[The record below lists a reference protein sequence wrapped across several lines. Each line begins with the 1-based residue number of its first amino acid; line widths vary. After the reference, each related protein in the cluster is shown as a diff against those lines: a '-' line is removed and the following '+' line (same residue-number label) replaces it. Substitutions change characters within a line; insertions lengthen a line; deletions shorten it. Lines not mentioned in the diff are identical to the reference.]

1 MYFSFSMHDE
11 DSGRHAEISQSNVD
25 HLDDVLEAF
34 LSFLHGCG
42 YSYVSKVGAIK
53 DNKGEHWTL

>member
-1 MYFSFSMHDE
+1 MYFSFNMNDDE
-11 DSGRHAEISQSNVD
+11 GHRSVNHSQGNVD

-42 YSYVSKVGAIK
+42 YSYVNKIGAVK
-53 DNKGEHWTL
+53 DNKDEHWTL